1 MTSHVKTYTN
11 RYLLEWLNVVRL
23 HYVFKIDRMQFEQL
37 GISIQK
43 NIQPFEWLLQSAGK
57 IIICMNSRGF
67 QFGKIFSLS
76 NGVGFPY
83 SKGNLI
89 RVSFS

>member
-23 HYVFKIDRMQFEQL
+23 RYVFKIDRMQFEQL

-43 NIQPFEWLLQSAGK
+43 YSA
-57 IIICMNSRGF
+57 
-67 QFGKIFSLS
+67 
-76 NGVGFPY
+76 V
-83 SKGNLI
+83 
-89 RVSFS
+89 